1 MPFRDEANC
10 EASSNWNVKDA
21 GSRHAGKD
29 EGTLETMTRRAPHGV
44 YLAIF
49 ALACLVAFIGPE
61 RTRADSA
68 AMGETTTRDLK
79 FETVIEGRK
88 IPDYIRSLLEQTITL
103 GKDGVP
109 PPLSVG
115 QLRRRAIEDEDLLE
129 KVLRSEAYYKG
140 RISSSL
146 REGAGGTFEVVYT
159 VRMGPRT
166 MIDSFDIV
174 YEDKP
179 EDMATLPATG
189 AALGLKKGLAAK
201 AQRIIDLTD
210 DAMRYLENNGHPGT
224 SLIKRDVIVDM
235 AADLAH
241 VTLHIKAGP
250 RLVFGPM
257 LVQNPDG
264 RTKDDYVRSFA
275 TFKAGD
281 AYSKAQSEETVS
293 ALRGAGLFDSV
304 TMSSGDVTNG
314 DELPQNVT
322 LKESKPRSIRLGT
335 RWASDTGFGV
345 TGSWEHRNLW
355 GEGEDL
361 LFGSIISQTEQ
372 SLSANFK
379 KPRFR
384 QDNQTL
390 LAGFEI
396 AREKSDAYDE
406 NRVKVS
412 AALSRQET
420 KKLALSAGLS
430 FELTRTADER
440 GNNHYQLFGLPLVAR
455 YDGSNDLFDPTSGMR
470 ASLAATPYLGRSNE
484 KASAFGKLEGI
495 ASGYWSFGERPDVT
509 LALRGRLGSILAR
522 ETDEVPGSTRFYA
535 GGGGSI
541 RGYAYQSVGPL
552 DSSNDPV
559 GGRSVFETNA
569 EIRYR
574 ATETIGV
581 VAFVDAGDSYS
592 ASLPSFSS
600 PLQVGAGLGLRYY
613 TPIGPVRLDVG
624 VPVNPRD
631 GIDDAFQL
639 YVSLGQS
646 F

>member
-1 MPFRDEANC
+1 MN
-10 EASSNWNVKDA
+10 
-21 GSRHAGKD
+21 
-29 EGTLETMTRRAPHGV
+29 RRAPHGV
-44 YLAIF
+44 YLTIF
-49 ALACLVAFIGPE
+49 VLSCLVAFVGPQL
-61 RTRADSA
+61 TRAEAPA
-68 AMGETTTRDLK
+68 AGAAAARELT

-103 GKDGVP
+103 GKEGVP

-115 QLRRRAIEDEDLLE
+115 QLRRRGMEDEDLLE

-140 RISSSL
+140 RVTSSL
-146 REGAGGTFEVVYT
+146 REGTGGIFQVVYT
-159 VRMGPRT
+159 VRMGTRA
-166 MIDSFDIV
+166 MIDTFDII

-179 EDMATLPATG
+179 DDMADLPATG
-189 AALGLKKGLAAK
+189 AAFGLKKGLAAK
-201 AQRIIDLTD
+201 AQRILDLTD
-210 DAMRYLENNGHPGT
+210 DAMRYLENNGHPGA

-257 LVQNPDG
+257 LVRNEDG
-264 RTKDDYVRSFA
+264 RTKDEYIRGFA
-275 TFKAGD
+275 AFKEGD
-281 AYSKAQSEETVS
+281 AYSKAQSEATVS

-304 TMSSGDVTNG
+304 TMTSGDVSGG
-314 DELPQNVT
+314 DELPQIVA

-335 RWASDTGFGV
+335 RWASDNGFGV

-361 LFGSIISQTEQ
+361 LLASVISQTEQ

-396 AREKSDAYDE
+396 ARENSDAYDE

-420 KKLALSAGLS
+420 KKLALSAGVS
-430 FELTRTADER
+430 FELTRTADKR
-440 GNNHYQLFGLPLVAR
+440 GNNHYQLFGIPLVAR
-455 YDGSNDLFDPTSGMR
+455 YDGSNDLFDPTSGVR
-470 ASLAATPYLGRSNE
+470 ASLAATPYFGRSNE

-509 LALRGRLGSILAR
+509 LALRGRLGSMLAR

-574 ATETIGV
+574 ATETIGI
-581 VAFVDAGDSYS
+581 VAFVDMGDSY
-592 ASLPSFSS
+592 ASTLPSFSS